1 MKLIAPIRRSLTL
14 VIISGCLLGVSTQG
28 LGSENITDTTQKEQ
42 ALMVTISTEFGDM
55 TLMLYNETPEHRDN
69 FIRLV
74 REGFYNGTLFHRVI
88 SGFMIQGGDPH
99 SREAAPGQQV
109 GSGGPGYTLPAEIQ
123 EGLFH
128 KKGAIAAAR
137 QGDHV
142 NPEKRSSGSQFYIVQ
157 GRVFSHAELDML
169 EEQSGITFSPEQR
182 NAYTTSGGTPHLDQG
197 YTVFGEVIEG
207 FDVIDRIASVPTGQ
221 ADRPLENVSMTITE
235 LK

>member
-1 MKLIAPIRRSLTL
+1 MKLIIAIRRSLALL
-14 VIISGCLLGVSTQG
+14 VITGCLPGLSTQS
-28 LGSENITDTTQKEQ
+28 LGSENTQDTYQKDKT
-42 ALMVTISTEFGDM
+42 LMVSISTEFGDM

-74 REGFYNGTLFHRVI
+74 REGFYDGTLFHRVI

-99 SREAAPGQQV
+99 SREAAPDQQV

-137 QGDHV
+137 QGDHM

-157 GRVFSHAELDML
+157 GRVFPHAELDML

-182 NAYTTSGGTPHLDQG
+182 NIYTTSGGTPHLDQG

-207 FDVIDRIASVPTGQ
+207 FDVIDRIASAPTGR
-221 ADRPLENVSMTITE
+221 ADRPLENLSMTITE
-235 LK
+235 IK